1 MLYMPELSLFYGIRV
16 TMYYNDHMPPHFHAE
31 YNGHKALVDINNIQ
45 VIKGKLPNNQLR
57 LDNFHVQVFFDD
69 GKIVDYDATNDL
81 KAEIMAPMRDIENFK
96 NACTVMNGTLAWDIS
111 GKWDEADCVD
121 IDPFTLY
128 ELEEINGMIA

>member
-1 MLYMPELSLFYGIRV
+1 M
-16 TMYYNDHMPPHFHAE
+16 NE
-31 YNGHKALVDINNIQ
+31 YFPTVVQ
-45 VIKGKLPNNQLR
+45 VIP

-121 IDPFTLY
+121 RTNR
-128 ELEEINGMIA
+128 EITYKTINMSPQFRND